1 MTVGK
6 PNLNLK
12 PIRDV
17 WLISDPHLNHSNI
30 LRFTTK
36 DGKKC
41 RPFNTLSEMNERI
54 IYEHNSVVKPQDKW
68 YCLGDVFFGN
78 RNEADVL
85 LSRMMGHKRLIVGNH
100 DVVYG
105 NYNSNPLTKHF
116 EKIFLWR
123 KWSGMALLLTH
134 VPVHPSTLGEDRF
147 SGEDFINVHGHT
159 HNNGS
164 PSGPYKSVCVELTD
178 YKPVHIEDVKAYRYV

>member
-1 MTVGK
+1 MNK

-17 WLISDPHLNHSNI
+17 WLISDTHFNHANI

-36 DGKKC
+36 DGEKC
-41 RPFNTLSEMNERI
+41 RPFPSLSDMNEKM
-54 IYEHNSVVKPQDKW
+54 IYEWNSVIKPQDKV
-68 YCLGDVFFGN
+68 YHLGDVFFG
-78 RNEADVL
+78 RQDEADTL
-85 LSRMMGHKRLIVGNH
+85 LSRLMGHKRLIVGNH
-100 DVVYG
+100 DTIYG
-105 NYNSNPLTKHF
+105 KGNVLQKHF
-116 EKIFLWR
+116 QKIFLWR

-134 VPVHPSTLGEDRF
+134 VPVHESVLGEDRF

-164 PSGPYKSVCVELTD
+164 PKGPYKSVCVELTG
-178 YKPVHIEDVKAYRYV
+178 YRPVHIEEVKSYKYA

>member
-1 MTVGK
+1 MNK

-30 LRFTTK
+30 LRFTKK
-36 DGKKC
+36 DGSKC

-54 IYEHNSVVKPQDKW
+54 IYEHNKVVKPQDKW
-68 YCLGDVFFGN
+68 YCLGDVYFGN
-78 RNEADVL
+78 QSEADVL

-100 DVVYG
+100 DTIYG
-105 NYNSNPLTKHF
+105 KGNILQKHF

-123 KWSGMALLLTH
+123 KWSGMALLLSH

-147 SGEDFINVHGHT
+147 SGEDFVNIHGHT

-164 PSGPYKSVCVELTD
+164 PKGPYKSVCVELTD
-178 YKPVHIEDVKAYRYV
+178 YKPIHIEEVKDYRYV

>member
-1 MTVGK
+1 MSIVPK

-17 WLISDPHLNHSNI
+17 WLVSDLHLNHRNI

-41 RPFNTLSEMNERI
+41 RPFYDLSEMNERI
-54 IYEHNSVVKPQDKW
+54 IYEHNAVVKPQDKW
-68 YCLGDVFFGN
+68 YCLGDVYFGN
-78 RNEADVL
+78 QSEADNL

-100 DVVYG
+100 DTIYG
-105 NYNSNPLTKHF
+105 KGNILQKHF
-116 EKIFLWR
+116 EKIYLWR

-134 VPVHPSTLGEDRF
+134 VPVHESTLGEDRF

-164 PSGPYKSVCVELTD
+164 PKGPYKSVCVELTG
-178 YKPVHIEDVKAYRYV
+178 YRPVHIEEVKSYKYA